1 MKLAEALLI
10 RSDMQKKFAQ
20 LKARIKNNVKVQE
33 GDTPS
38 EDPNE
43 LLLQASQIITELN
56 TLIERIHRTNA
67 IAKTDKGQSM
77 LTLLV
82 ERDTLEMRHKLLLE
96 AIEAAHGEVDRYSPR
111 EIKWDVMVSI
121 FGLQKQADD
130 IAMKL
135 RQINLVI
142 QSNNWQIELVDYTAT
157 L

>member
-10 RSDMQKKFAQ
+10 RSDMQKKLAQ
-20 LKARIKNNVKVQE
+20 LKGRIRNNAKVQE

-43 LLLQASQIITELN
+43 LIVSASQIISEL
-56 TLIERIHRTNA
+56 TDLIERIHRTNA

-82 ERDTLEMRHKLLLE
+82 ERDTLEMRHKLLLD
-96 AIEAAHGEVDRYSPR
+96 AIEAANSEADRYSHR
-111 EIKWDVMVSI
+111 EIKWHVLVSVAS
-121 FGLQKQADD
+121 LQKQADD

-135 RQINLVI
+135 RQINIII
-142 QSNNWQIELVDYTAT
+142 QSNNWQIDLVD
-157 L
+157 